1 MYFLQIPETYQEHSN
16 GGVSLL
22 EFLGILL
29 IVGLGFV
36 FHMVVYS
43 DDWVKKWYWKVLIG
57 GGILTIGI
65 LAIMGY

>member
-16 GGVSLL
+16 GGVSVL

>member
-1 MYFLQIPETYQEHSN
+1 MPFLQMPETYQELSYS
-16 GGVSLL
+16 GVSLL